1 MKLRRI
7 VDVLMTVILMLLMSM
22 QITDTEWHE
31 YLGIMMFALFIV
43 HQYLNISWYGNLF
56 KGKYTLLRTF
66 FTLINISLLITF
78 LMSCFSGI
86 IMSETFPALNI
97 ESLTSFARTA
107 HLSGSYL
114 CFVLMALHVGL
125 HWGMIAGKIKS
136 SWPVIPAIIIS
147 GWGLYAF
154 LNADIFSYITLRN
167 QFAFIDYEKNFSL
180 VLLDNI
186 SMFAFW
192 TLTGYQTTRIL
203 AGKYLRP
210 CVIISCVLLI
220 GISLYTL
227 YGTQS
232 GGF

>member
-1 MKLRRI
+1 MMIKRI
-7 VDVLMTVILMLLMSM
+7 VDVLMTVTLMFLMSI

-31 YLGIMMFALFIV
+31 YLGIMMFVLFLV
-43 HQYLNISWYGNLF
+43 HQYLNIRWYKTLF
-56 KGKYTLLRTF
+56 KGKYTLLRSF
-66 FTLINISLLITF
+66 FTLINISLLIAF

-86 IMSETFPALNI
+86 IMSETFPALNV

-136 SWPVIPAIIIS
+136 TWPVIPAIIIS

-167 QFAFIDYEKNFSL
+167 QFAFIDYEKNFAL

-186 SMFAFW
+186 SMFTFW
-192 TLTGYQTTRIL
+192 TLTGYQVTKIL
-203 AGKYLRP
+203 TGKYLRP
-210 CVIISCVLLI
+210 CLIIICVLVI
-220 GISLYTL
+220 GVSLYSF
-227 YGTQS
+227 YGTQA